1 MNATSCA
8 RATAEERLRS
18 GCDVIV
24 TVAAVIVKST
34 NSRYQ
39 ITYCT
44 YYSHVKSKSS
54 THTHS
59 RRHSITASQQQQHH
73 SSTMSSSVLSTAASH
88 TVKSAAISHRK
99 SSKKTVRM
107 DVIGAFTESTAVQTP
122 NAIQKERVKKGLCR
136 TCGERT
142 HKISGIFKK
151 KKPVTVVDKVRWIGL
166 D

>member
-8 RATAEERLRS
+8 RAATAERLRS

-59 RRHSITASQQQQHH
+59 RRHSITASQQQHH
-73 SSTMSSSVLSTAASH
+73 VLLRAVH
-88 TVKSAAISHRK
+88 RRIPHRK
-99 SSKKTVRM
+99 KCSNITSKKQQKDRTNGRHRR
-107 DVIGAFTESTAVQTP
+107 IHREHSGADAQCDP
-122 NAIQKERVKKGLCR
+122 KGACKKG
-136 TCGERT
+136 
-142 HKISGIFKK
+142 
-151 KKPVTVVDKVRWIGL
+151 PVPHVWGADA
-166 D
+166 